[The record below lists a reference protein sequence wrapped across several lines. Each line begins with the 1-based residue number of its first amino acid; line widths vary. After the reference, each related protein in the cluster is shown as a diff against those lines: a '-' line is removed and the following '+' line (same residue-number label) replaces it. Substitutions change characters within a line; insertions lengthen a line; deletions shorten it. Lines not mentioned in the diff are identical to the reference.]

1 MPLRLLLGDAL
12 VSVGMFEEAESE
24 YTAALSKTP
33 HDDRIMLSLAQA
45 CFQGG
50 KYDKACVLVE
60 DMVRKAAAPAK
71 AHVLYARLLLNEGQI
86 KRAVEQYKEGVE
98 KDPNAADE
106 SLSERLG
113 IGADERVAGVVDGKV
128 RDFAGE
134 PEDEGATG
142 SLVEYSDIKFADVG
156 GMNEVKEQVE
166 MKIIHP
172 LTHAETFKAYGQK
185 IGGGILMYGPPGC
198 GKTYLAKATA
208 GEINAKFISVGLHH
222 VLDMW
227 IGSSERNLHEIFET
241 ARANKP
247 CVLFF
252 DEVDALAASR
262 SDMRQAGGRHIIN
275 QFLNE
280 LDGVDTD
287 NDGLLILAATNAP
300 WHVDSAFR
308 RPGRFDRI
316 IFVPPPDG
324 PARAAILR
332 ILLKGKPMEN
342 IDFEHLGKKTDKFS
356 GADLKNLVDQTVE
369 LKIADAMKSGKRKP
383 IVTKDLEQALKTIKP
398 STTDWFSTARN
409 YAVYSNEG
417 GLYDDILK
425 YLKIQ

>member
-1 MPLRLLLGDAL
+1 MLLADAL
-12 VSVGMFEEAESE
+12 LSIGMFEEAESE
-24 YTAALSKTP
+24 YTAALTRAP
-33 HDDRIMLSLAQA
+33 NDDKIMLALAHA

-50 KYDKACVLVE
+50 KYDKSCVLVE
-60 DMVRKAAAPAK
+60 DLVRRPAAPAK
-71 AHVLYARLLLNEGQI
+71 THILYARLLLNEGQI
-86 KRAVEQYKEGVE
+86 KKAVDQYKQGIE
-98 KDPNAADE
+98 KDASVSDAG
-106 SLSERLG
+106 LSEQLG
-113 IGADERVAGVVDGKV
+113 IDADERAAVIDGKV
-128 RDFAGE
+128 RHAADPDA
-134 PEDEGATG
+134 DDDDDDK
-142 SLVEYSDIKFADVG
+142 SHMVEFSDIKFADVG
-156 GMNEVKEQVE
+156 GMSEVKEQVQ

-241 ARANKP
+241 ARINKP

-262 SDMRQAGGRHIIN
+262 ADMRQAGGRHIIN

-287 NDGLLILAATNAP
+287 NEGLLILAATNAP

-316 IFVPPPDG
+316 IFVPPPDA
-324 PARAAILR
+324 PARASILR
-332 ILLKGKPMEN
+332 ILLKGKPMDN
-342 IDFEHLGKKTDKFS
+342 IDFELVGKKTEKFS
-356 GADLKNLVDQTVE
+356 GADLKALVEQTVE
-369 LKIADAMKSGKRKP
+369 KKIADAMKTGTPKP
-383 IVTKDLEQALKTIKP
+383 IITKDLETSLRNIKP
-398 STTDWFSTARN
+398 STSDWFATARN

>member
-1 MPLRLLLGDAL
+1 
-12 VSVGMFEEAESE
+12 MFEEAEAE
-24 YTAALSKTP
+24 YTAALAQSP
-33 HDDRIMLSLAQA
+33 HDEKIMLALAQA

-60 DMVRKAAAPAK
+60 DMVRKPQCPAK
-71 AHVLYARLLLNEGQI
+71 AHILLARIWLNEGQI
-86 KRAVEQYKEGVE
+86 KKAVDQYKMGIE
-98 KDPNAADE
+98 KDATVADA

-113 IGADERVAGVVDGKV
+113 IGAGERAPVVDGKV
-128 RDFAGE
+128 RATVADDDHDDDDDKAG
-134 PEDEGATG
+134 
-142 SLVEYSDIKFADVG
+142 LVELSDIKFADVG
-156 GMNEVKEQVE
+156 GMTEVKEQIQ

-172 LTHAETFKAYGQK
+172 LTHADTYKAYGKK

-227 IGSSERNLHEIFET
+227 IGSSERNLHDIFET
-241 ARANKP
+241 ARINKP

-262 SDMRQAGGRHIIN
+262 ADMRQAGGRHVIN

-280 LDGVDTD
+280 LDGVESD

-316 IFVPPPDG
+316 LFVPPPDAA
-324 PARAAILR
+324 ARASILR
-332 ILLKGKPMEN
+332 ILLKGKPIEN
-342 IDFEHLGKKTDKFS
+342 IDFELIGKKSEKFS
-356 GADLKNLVDQTVE
+356 GADMKSLVDQAVE
-369 LKIADAMKSGKRKP
+369 RKIADAMKTGTAKP
-383 IVTKDLEQALKTIKP
+383 ITTKDLEAVLKGIKP
-398 STTDWFSTARN
+398 STADWFSTARN